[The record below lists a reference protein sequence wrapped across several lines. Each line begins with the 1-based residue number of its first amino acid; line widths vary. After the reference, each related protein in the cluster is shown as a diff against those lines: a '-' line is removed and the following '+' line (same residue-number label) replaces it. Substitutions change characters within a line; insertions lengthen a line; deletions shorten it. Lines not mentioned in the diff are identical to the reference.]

1 MRRLS
6 RGLAPLV
13 LAGLAACAQL
23 EPRPDLPVET
33 AIPAGEGS
41 EVDRLIAPA
50 EARHPGE
57 SAFRLLNEGPEAFV
71 IRARSARLAGRSLD
85 VQTYIWHGDLT
96 GAYLAQRLLEAA
108 DRGVKVRL
116 LVDDMDARA
125 KNAGFAALA
134 AHPNIAVRMFNPFAS
149 RKGTMSMVG
158 EGLTSFGRINHRM
171 HNKTW
176 IADNRIAIV
185 GGRNLGDEY
194 FGASDEV
201 NFVDLDFAMIG
212 PIVRD
217 ASASFDKYWNSPAA
231 YPMEVLDP
239 AGVSAAALE
248 RLRGRLAERARRRQR
263 RAATRTSCA
272 PTMPCSAW
280 WRVTGPWT
288 GPASITS
295 PPTTRS
301 RRRCP
306 STTPAR
312 SVVRRSCVP
321 MVQSMQTELTVISPY
336 FVPGEEVTASWVKSV
351 EGRQARARAHEL
363 ADRQRRGGGARRL
376 RTLSRAAG
384 RGRRAGL
391 GAEAAGGQRRAVEP
405 VRLLGREPAHQ
416 GARGRRPDA
425 LRRQLQPRPA
435 LDLAQLR
442 AGCDRREPGARAAA
456 RGDLRRA
463 DRGHSAPGR

>member
-50 EARHPGE
+50 EVRHPGE

-71 IRARSARLAGRSLD
+71 IRAHSAKLAGRSLD

-96 GAYLAQRLLEAA
+96 GAYLARQLLEAA

-134 AHPNIAVRMFNPFAS
+134 EHPNIAVRMFNPFAS

-217 ASASFDKYWNSPAA
+217 ASVSFDKYWNSPAA

-239 AGVSAAALE
+239 AGVSPDALE
-248 RLRGRLAERARRRQR
+248 RLRGRLADGLADASEEPIRGHPARRRC
-263 RAATRTSCA
+263 RAA
-272 PTMPCSAW
+272 P
-280 WRVTGPWT
+280 
-288 GPASITS
+288 
-295 PPTTRS
+295 
-301 RRRCP
+301 
-306 STTPAR
+306 
-312 SVVRRSCVP
+312 
-321 MVQSMQTELTVISPY
+321 
-336 FVPGEEVTASWVKSV
+336 
-351 EGRQARARAHEL
+351 
-363 ADRQRRGGGARRL
+363 GGG
-376 RTLSRAAG
+376 
-384 RGRRAGL
+384 
-391 GAEAAGGQRRAVEP
+391 
-405 VRLLGREPAHQ
+405 
-416 GARGRRPDA
+416 
-425 LRRQLQPRPA
+425 
-435 LDLAQLR
+435 
-442 AGCDRREPGARAAA
+442 
-456 RGDLRRA
+456 
-463 DRGHSAPGR
+463 

>member
-1 MRRLS
+1 M
-6 RGLAPLV
+6 
-13 LAGLAACAQL
+13 
-23 EPRPDLPVET
+23 
-33 AIPAGEGS
+33 
-41 EVDRLIAPA
+41 
-50 EARHPGE
+50 
-57 SAFRLLNEGPEAFV
+57 
-71 IRARSARLAGRSLD
+71 IRARSAQLAGRSLD

-134 AHPNIAVRMFNPFAS
+134 ATPQHRRTDVQPLRFAQ
-149 RKGTMSMVG
+149 GDHEHG
-158 EGLTSFGRINHRM
+158 GGGADELQRINHRM

-217 ASASFDKYWNSPAA
+217 ASVSFDKYWNSPAA

-239 AGVSAAALE
+239 AGVSPD
-248 RLRGRLAERARRRQR
+248 ARWKDCEGDSPAGWPTPR
-263 RAATRTSCA
+263 RADTRTSCA

-280 WRVTGPWT
+280 WRVTGQWT

-295 PPTTRS
+295 PPTTPS

-306 STTPAR
+306 TRTPAR
-312 SVVRRSCVP
+312 SVVAQKLVAFGP
-321 MVQSMQTELTVISPY
+321 VDAD
-336 FVPGEEVTASWVKSV
+336 G
-351 EGRQARARAHEL
+351 AH
-363 ADRQRRGGGARRL
+363 G
-376 RTLSRAAG
+376 
-384 RGRRAGL
+384 
-391 GAEAAGGQRRAVEP
+391 
-405 VRLLGREPAHQ
+405 
-416 GARGRRPDA
+416 
-425 LRRQLQPRPA
+425 
-435 LDLAQLR
+435 DLAVLR
-442 AGCDRREPGARAAA
+442 SR
-456 RGDLRRA
+456 
-463 DRGHSAPGR
+463 